1 MRIWSLHPEYLDA
14 RGLVAL
20 WREALL
26 AQAVLR
32 GATCGYRHH
41 PQLARFRRRRSPVG
55 TIAEYLRHVHAEAL
69 ARGYRFDRG
78 RIASAGASG
87 RIPVTR
93 GQIEHEWAHLKA
105 KLVRRD
111 PARTARCEA
120 EAFPAPIRFS
130 ASSPAGWRRGSGPA
144 SPADGRRPRPVSVMT
159 SSSASG
165 CGLGPSAMR

>member
-32 GATCGYRHH
+32 GATRGYRHH
-41 PQLARFRRRRSPVG
+41 PQLSRFRGQRSPPG
-55 TIAEYLRHVHAEAL
+55 AIAEYLRHVHAEAL

-78 RIASAGASG
+78 LIGSVGMRA

-93 GQIEHEWAHLKA
+93 GQLQHEWAHLKA

-111 PARTARCEA
+111 PARATRYEAVAR
-120 EAFPAPIRFS
+120 PAPHPLFRVIPGGVEAWER
-130 ASSPAGWRRGSGPA
+130 AGIAR
-144 SPADGRRPRPVSVMT
+144 
-159 SSSASG
+159 
-165 CGLGPSAMR
+165 